1 MKEIFTKAT
10 DMENDGTKRNQADL
24 DLFGKLVSGFGE
36 FRRKGS

>member
-1 MKEIFTKAT
+1 MKQIFTKAI
-10 DMENDGTKRNQADL
+10 DMEYDKTKRQADL